1 MFTIYTDGSTRIKN
15 KKGENNIG
23 GFGYVVYDDK
33 TGYIVDAYSEQI
45 QNTTNNRMEL
55 QALYEVIKKY
65 GSDSIFGA
73 NIVFTDSAYVM
84 KCITEWADTWC
95 KNNWKTSKGT
105 PVENLDL
112 IKPMYDLYW
121 RDHFIVIK
129 KCDGHS
135 GIEGNELA
143 DKLATGTLTAEE
155 VYYSD
160 VQNNIPNYGYF
171 IGKNNWKSES
181 KYKDDP
187 QYWITGIEDGWI
199 HPTQELMD
207 WYAKYGR

>member
-33 TGYIVDAYSEQI
+33 TGYIVDACSEQV

-73 NIVFTDSAYVM
+73 NIVFTDSAYAM
-84 KCITEWADTWC
+84 KCITEWADVWN

-105 PVENLDL
+105 PVENQDL

-129 KCDGHS
+129 KCSGHS

-143 DKLATGTLTAEE
+143 DKLATGLLTADE

-160 VQNNIPNYGYF
+160 TKNKIPNREYLTGN
-171 IGKNNWKSES
+171 NNWKTDS
-181 KYKDDP
+181 KFKDDP

-199 HPTQELMD
+199 SPTQELMD
-207 WYAKYGR
+207 WYTSYGR